1 MEEEIRNEV
10 TTEDIAQARTPPAID
25 PAMLARIATVLGAM
39 QPSTPPK
46 EEATPTTAT
55 ASPLGGDGLSSL
67 LSNPAMLEK
76 LPQIMAMLKPMLDAK
91 SSVPTSVP
99 TQQSTAVAASQP
111 HHFTDR
117 DNLLLA
123 LKPFLSSER
132 RDAVDSILRIAKLGE
147 LFKNMQ

>member
-10 TTEDIAQARTPPAID
+10 ATEDVAQARTPPAID

-39 QPSTPPK
+39 QPSTPSK

-55 ASPLGGDGLSSL
+55 ASPLGSDGLSSL

-76 LPQIMAMLKPMLDAK
+76 LPQIIAMLKPMLDAQA
-91 SSVPTSVP
+91 SVPTSVP
-99 TQQSTAVAASQP
+99 TQSTAVAASQT